1 MLIFAIYYVKIEN
14 IETFTENVVENV
26 PVNGHFIPP
35 LPTELVQTPPAPPPS
50 ELFQSIT
57 EDSDSQSQ
65 ELPSFDSVVYL
76 KKINILM

>member
-1 MLIFAIYYVKIEN
+1 MLSLFAIYYIKIEN
-14 IETFTENVVENV
+14 IIETFTENVVENV

-35 LPTELVQTPPAPPPS
+35 LPTESVQTPPAPPPS

-65 ELPSFDSVVYL
+65 ELPSLDSVVYF
-76 KKINILM
+76 